1 MEIFD
6 NQGRSIKEKK
16 GELVCTAAFPSM
28 PIGFWNDPDGE
39 KYFSTYFKR
48 FPNVWCH
55 GDYAEITARK
65 SVIIHGRSDTVL
77 NPGGVRIGT
86 SEIYRVVDQF
96 REIEESVA
104 IGQEWEGDER
114 IVLFVRLQSNFRL
127 DKKLIQGIRKAIRE
141 AASPRHVPA
150 KILAVPDIP
159 RTINGKIVEIAVRD
173 TVHGR
178 KAGNA
183 DTLANP
189 EALKHFLNRK
199 ELS

>member
-1 MEIFD
+1 MG
-6 NQGRSIKEKK
+6 GRRKNSFI
-16 GELVCTAAFPSM
+16 CS
-28 PIGFWNDPDGE
+28 
-39 KYFSTYFKR
+39 
-48 FPNVWCH
+48 
-55 GDYAEITARK
+55 AE
-65 SVIIHGRSDTVL
+65 
-77 NPGGVRIGT
+77 
-86 SEIYRVVDQF
+86 
-96 REIEESVA
+96 
-104 IGQEWEGDER
+104 
-114 IVLFVRLQSNFRL
+114 SNFRL
-127 DKKLIQGIRKAIRE
+127 DKKLTQGIRKAIRE

-159 RTINGKIVEIAVRD
+159 RTINGKIVEVAVRD